1 MCGIVGYCRLSPN
14 ADQPIDLQHMNDLI
28 AHRGPDEEGYYSD
41 SSVGLAM
48 RRLSIIDLVSGNQPM
63 SNETGTLQVVYNGEI
78 YNYRELRDQLT
89 RQGHRFTTQ
98 SDTEV
103 LVHGYEEW
111 GEDLPRRLRGMFA
124 FAIWDTEKQRLFL
137 SRDHFGIKPLY
148 YAQVDGM
155 LLFGSEI
162 KAILSYLGLSRRLDP
177 KALNQYLSFL
187 YVPEPHTIFRGVQA
201 LLPAHN
207 LICQDG
213 QVVTRRYWEFQ
224 PDFNRYKSPQE
235 AIESIRAVFEDSVR
249 AMLVADVP
257 VGLFLSGGIDSV
269 SILAMMARHMDEPVR
284 TFSIGFG
291 EREKHWDELD
301 AARSIANYYKTQ
313 HREFRLDPDVVNLL
327 PRVVQ
332 HFDQPFA
339 NPTSVILY
347 LLSGETRRY
356 VKVALSG
363 TGGDEMFAGYPRY
376 LGMMY
381 YQRYRHLPAF
391 LRKGAARL
399 ARQVARDAT
408 NGRLGPQRARRL
420 LEGGALPFDDCYLR
434 LLTVLDET
442 RKQSLYAP
450 DFRRTFQEPDTFSF
464 IRPYLAL
471 NGDGNSLGEI
481 ERLMSADVQTY
492 LPYNQLAYGDR
503 MSMAQSLEVRVPFV
517 DQRLIEVAGSIPLRW
532 KVPGGTT
539 KGLFRK
545 AMAPYLPQ
553 DVLNAPKR
561 GLNLPVALWF
571 RHDLRSWVR
580 DLLSPEQIT
589 RRGYFKPEAID
600 SLLKEHEAGFR
611 DHSLFIWALVVL
623 ETWHQLYIDQDAP
636 LMTASMSSGLIEA
649 G

>member
-14 ADQPIDLQHMNDLI
+14 ADLTVDLQHMNDLI

-41 SSVGLAM
+41 PSVGLAM

-124 FAIWDTEKQRLFL
+124 FAIWDTEKQLLFL

-148 YAQVDGM
+148 YAQIDGI
-155 LLFGSEI
+155 LLFSSEI
-162 KAILSYLGLSRRLDP
+162 KSILSHPGLSRRLDP

-187 YVPEPHTIFRGVQA
+187 YVPEPHTIFQGIQA
-201 LLPAHN
+201 LPPAHS
-207 LICQDG
+207 LICRAG

-224 PDFNRYKSPQE
+224 PEFSRYKSPQE
-235 AIESIRAVFEDSVR
+235 AIESIRAAFEDSVR

-301 AARSIANYYKTQ
+301 AARSIANFYTTQ

-376 LGMMY
+376 LGMIY
-381 YQRYRHLPAF
+381 YQRYRHLPTF

-399 ARQVARDAT
+399 ARRVARDAT

-442 RKQSLYAP
+442 RKQSLYSP
-450 DFRRTFQEPDTFSF
+450 DFRRTFHEADTFSF

-471 NGDGNSLGEI
+471 NGDGSSLGEI
-481 ERLMSADVQTY
+481 ERLMAADMQTY

-539 KGLFRK
+539 KGLFRA

-561 GLNLPVALWF
+561 GLNLPIALWF

-580 DLLSPEQIT
+580 DLLSPERIT
-589 RRGYFKPEAID
+589 QRGYFQPHAID

-611 DHSLFIWALVVL
+611 DHSLLIWALVVL
-623 ETWHQLYIDQDAP
+623 ETWHQLYIDQETP
-636 LMTASMSSGLIEA
+636 LLTASMSSGMVEA